1 MADAPTIEIPL
12 ETVCFI
18 IVKAREF
25 DAKDVVTDPDPGSND
40 ADDDMISVLEDHKD
54 DPVVAELVGTI
65 SALNDDE
72 QIDLIT
78 LAWLGRGT
86 GTIDEWDD
94 LHSQAAEAHS
104 RQTTPRYLL
113 GLPLLADYLAEGLDQ
128 LGLSC
133 EDIEAEHL

>member
-1 MADAPTIEIPL
+1 MADPPTIDVPL

-25 DAKDVVTDPDPGSND
+25 DVKDLVTEPDPGSNPS
-40 ADDDMISVLEDHKD
+40 DDGMLEVLEDHKD
-54 DPVVAELVGTI
+54 DPVMAELIGAI
-65 SALNDDE
+65 SALSDDE

-86 GTIDEWDD
+86 GTLDEWDD
-94 LHSQAAEAHS
+94 LRSQAADAHS
-104 RQTTPRYLL
+104 RSTTAHYLL
-113 GLPLLADYLAEGLDQ
+113 QLPLLADYLAEGLDQ

-133 EDIEAEHL
+133 EDVEAEHL

>member
-1 MADAPTIEIPL
+1 MADSPTIEIPL

-25 DAKDVVTDPDPGSND
+25 DAKDIVTDPDSGSNA
-40 ADDDMISVLEDHKD
+40 ADDDMMSVLEDHKD
-54 DPVVAELVGTI
+54 DPVVAELVGAI
-65 SALNDDE
+65 SALSDDQ
-72 QIDLIT
+72 QIDLVT

-86 GTIDEWDD
+86 GTVDEWDD
-94 LHSQAAEAHS
+94 LRSEAADAHK

-133 EDIEAEHL
+133 EDIEADHL